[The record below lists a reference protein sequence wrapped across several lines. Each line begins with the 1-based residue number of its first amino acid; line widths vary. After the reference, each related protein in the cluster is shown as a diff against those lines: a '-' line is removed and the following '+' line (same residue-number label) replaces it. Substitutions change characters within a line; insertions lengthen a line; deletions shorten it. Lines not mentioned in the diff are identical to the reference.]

1 MGEEEEVE
9 EECDLTDDPPLFFSL
24 LVLFVWMDRS
34 LDSATILQ
42 ALLPPIKRV
51 NHVVFIGNRRRRRR
65 RRRQSRIEWN
75 GIEVSDYKELIH
87 YYTLAAVDS
96 NNRCCNSL

>member
-1 MGEEEEVE
+1 MGEEKEEVE

-42 ALLPPIKRV
+42 ALLPPINRV
-51 NHVVFIGNRRRRRR
+51 NHVVFIGTRRRR
-65 RRRQSRIEWN
+65 RRRQSRAEQNRIE
-75 GIEVSDYKELIH
+75 
-87 YYTLAAVDS
+87 
-96 NNRCCNSL
+96 